1 MWTVMAITSLISSPY
16 ILIGWNHH
24 GQLKLV
30 YSTTIY
36 QMYKF
41 EDTKDTKD
49 TKEEMRSGTS

>member
-1 MWTVMAITSLISSPY
+1 MTITSLISSPY